1 MNAVLEANV
10 AQIERAE
17 DMIEE
22 SGAKSVGF
30 VGISFKPG
38 TDDLRESPL
47 VTLAARLIDKGIKV
61 EIYDPFVKEA
71 FDAGTPGAGRGNEG
85 IPDLEARLTGDID
98 ALIDRAGTVLVGN
111 YYAETVEKLKQ
122 ASPKR
127 KVVDLT
133 RVHRDMVSDG
143 SYAGI
148 CW

>member
-1 MNAVLEANV
+1 M
-10 AQIERAE
+10 
-17 DMIEE
+17 
-22 SGAKSVGF
+22 
-30 VGISFKPG
+30 
-38 TDDLRESPL
+38 RESPL
-47 VTLAARLIDKGIKV
+47 VTLAERLIDKGINV

-85 IPDLEARLTGDID
+85 IPDLKERLVDDID
-98 ALIDRAGTVLVGN
+98 RLIDAAGTVLVGN
-111 YYAETVEKLKQ
+111 YYAETVETLKK

-127 KVVDLT
+127 KIVDLT